1 MESIVSNT
9 LRDEFEDDSQ
19 ECVNVKPGKHKVDKK
34 PDSEHKV
41 KKRAPRSLQGHESIE
56 VWEAWIQQYMEYNPT
71 YLPFH
76 AHLFSTYKASNPY
89 PYSVNVSDAM
99 LLNNWKYLTYEW
111 LTGKKHRFLSLL

>member
-9 LRDEFEDDSQ
+9 LRDEF
-19 ECVNVKPGKHKVDKK
+19 VNVKPGKQVDKK
-34 PDSEHKV
+34 PDSEHK
-41 KKRAPRSLQGHESIE
+41 KKRAPRSPQGHESIE
-56 VWEAWIQQYMEYNPT
+56 VWEAWIQQYMKYNPT

-76 AHLFSTYKASNPY
+76 VHLFSTYKASNPY